1 MEIFLDA
8 IQLLSTKIGNDVNN
22 CLNVNKLEQNTGFQ
36 MVTDWVKANLDK
48 LTDNYSN
55 QILLFFKTMLSLRA
69 KIFSPEIKIRRLIK
83 IILTISLK
91 RSKDELSNILHILT
105 LNWGHRKY

>member
-36 MVTDWVKANLDK
+36 MVTNWLKANLDK

-55 QILLFFKTMLSLRA
+55 QILLFFQNNALSEG
-69 KIFSPEIKIRRLIK
+69 KNIFTRDQDQ
-83 IILTISLK
+83 TINKNNIDNLN
-91 RSKDELSNILHILT
+91 SNVQRMNYPIFCIFLL
-105 LNWGHRKY
+105 